1 MVLVAIEQGTHMDRD
16 QRAGEGPSGRQ
27 AANRPGQALSVLFID
42 PDREGATTLARLL
55 RNHHAIAIAD
65 SAKQAQVAISAR
77 IPDLIVMELDLPD
90 VNGLELLRAI
100 HAAPATRN
108 VLILVVTKRMGVGD
122 KIAAFQA
129 GADDYLV
136 KPVAPELFETHV
148 LLVSKFRKVLG
159 QQ

>member
-1 MVLVAIEQGTHMDRD
+1 MVVIEQGAHMDRE
-16 QRAGEGPSGRQ
+16 QRAGEEPKGRQ
-27 AANRPGQALSVLFID
+27 AAIRQRQALSVLFID
-42 PDREGATTLARLL
+42 SDRQSATTLARLL
-55 RNHHAIAIAD
+55 RSHHAIAIAD
-65 SAKQAQVAISAR
+65 SAKQAQVAINAR
-77 IPDLIVMELDLPD
+77 TPDLIVMELDLPD
-90 VNGLELLRAI
+90 ANGLEYLRAI

-136 KPVAPELFETHV
+136 KPVDPEQFATHV
-148 LLVSKFRKVLG
+148 LLVGKFRKVLG